1 MDIKKTKEG
10 FNTILFGFAFS
21 PTLNQ
26 NITEVTR
33 LAHYF
38 DAKLVLLHVGAYNEQ
53 KEGEINRIIQ
63 KTEHAN
69 RVKEILWKEGD
80 PYSTIKNFV
89 NHSDVDLLV
98 LGAQQHE
105 TLYRFYIGSVARKL
119 TRHVNCSVLLLINPS
134 IERKPCQHIVVNGL
148 DHENTSTAIS
158 QAFFAGHKLQSKQ
171 ITVVEEIQNSEL
183 KISVE
188 DDSSLKKAVKKESEI
203 TEREDKRVH
212 QIIEEIPEKLKKN
225 IQLKTQSIF
234 GKRGYSL
241 GHYAE
246 VVRADLLV
254 INAPKSSGLFSRI
267 FTRDIEFILSDLPTD
282 LLIVRA
288 S

>member
-1 MDIKKTKEG
+1 MEIKKTKEG

-33 LAHYF
+33 VAHYF
-38 DAKLVLLHVGAYNEQ
+38 DAELILMHVGAYNEQ
-53 KEGEINRIIQ
+53 KEGEISRVIN
-63 KTEHAN
+63 KTEYPDK
-69 RVKEILWKEGD
+69 VKEIIWKEGD

-89 NHSDVDLLV
+89 NNSDVDLLV

-105 TLYRFYIGSVARKL
+105 TLYRFYVGSVARKL

-134 IERKPCQHIVVNGL
+134 IKRKQCQHIVVNGL
-148 DHENTSTAIS
+148 DNENTSATIS

-171 ITVVEEIQNSEL
+171 ITVVEEIQDSEL

-188 DDSSLKKAVKKESEI
+188 DDSSLKQAVKKESEI

-212 QIIEEIPEKLKKN
+212 QIINDIPKGLKKE

-234 GKRGYSL
+234 GRRGYSL

-254 INAPKSSGLFSRI
+254 INAPKNTNLFSRI